1 MEEKAGLMDQIKY
14 LKEKQTAIQQ
24 LMRQEVEIDRKRRD
38 IAVDLDVYLFEFD
51 SRYSTDYLLNLV
63 QQRIAYCRD
72 KILAWRGE

>member
-24 LMRQEVEIDRKRRD
+24 LIRQEGEIDRKRRD

-72 KILAWRGE
+72 KLLAWRGE